1 MSIFSR
7 SSHRSGESVWSVSS
21 RSICQRGSSAHAIPA
36 GKLPWKAQ
44 CRGVRP
50 ADFVQFLW
58 ILYGALH
65 TQISLSLLLLYCN
78 VTLREKF
85 VFDEKYI
92 HKHRPTVIPQRWE
105 EICEF
110 VCLLHG
116 FESYSGEHI
125 VTNTTE
131 YRCPNAFFMMI
142 NAIDPVPSNSSA

>member
-1 MSIFSR
+1 MSIFFR

-36 GKLPWKAQ
+36 GKLLWKAQ

-58 ILYGALH
+58 TLYGALH
-65 TQISLSLLLLYCN
+65 TQISLSLSLLLLYCN
-78 VTLREKF
+78 VTIREKF
-85 VFDEKYI
+85 AFDEEY
-92 HKHRPTVIPQRWE
+92 KHRPTVIPLD

-116 FESYSGEHI
+116 FESDSGGHI